1 MTVNG
6 GHLDMLQCCCKHAL
20 QASKGGMS
28 PVVPWF
34 AGFAESFTGTMHFMS
49 LYVTPSLSDLY
60 IEVGMLAS
68 VSSGPA
74 VHQE

>member
-1 MTVNG
+1 
-6 GHLDMLQCCCKHAL
+6 MLL
-20 QASKGGMS
+20 QACIASIQGWNEPSGVGS
-28 PVVPWF
+28 EARQSLPWF